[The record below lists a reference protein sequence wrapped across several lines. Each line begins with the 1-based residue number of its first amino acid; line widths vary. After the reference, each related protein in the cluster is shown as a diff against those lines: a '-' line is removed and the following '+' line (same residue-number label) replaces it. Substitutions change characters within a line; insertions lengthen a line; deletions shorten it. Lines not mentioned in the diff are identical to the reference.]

1 MYNMRRRG
9 QNEGHMF
16 VPKVLTLYHP
26 KTGKKSSIEG
36 TFMNYVFNFYLIFSG
51 KFFIVLKNSF
61 DNSLIID
68 LACHF

>member
-9 QNEGHMF
+9 HNEGHMF

-36 TFMNYVFNFYLIFSG
+36 TFMNYVFIRGQIFLLDFGNCSLAFKKLFPG
-51 KFFIVLKNSF
+51 KI
-61 DNSLIID
+61 
-68 LACHF
+68 

>member
-9 QNEGHMF
+9 HNEGHMF

-36 TFMNYVFNFYLIFSG
+36 TFTNYVESNGGNRGSSNIN
-51 KFFIVLKNSF
+51 VTR
-61 DNSLIID
+61 
-68 LACHF
+68 